1 MNRNTF
7 TPSVFF
13 STPLRRGAANG
24 LLFALLALG
33 GCTPLGLA
41 VGAGAATGVAAYEE
55 RGVDGAARDL
65 RITGGILDLW
75 LRADYHLPAEVG
87 LEVYDG
93 RAMLT
98 GQVHD
103 EKIRTEAV
111 ALAWKV
117 DGVRD
122 VINDIIVTDK
132 GSLLDTA
139 RDSWITAQL
148 KTELTFDKSVMAINY
163 AIETVGGTV
172 YMIGIAQNQGEL
184 DRVLA
189 HARSIAYVRAVVNH
203 VRIKR
208 PS

>member
-1 MNRNTF
+1 MNRNIF
-7 TPSVFF
+7 TPSIFF
-13 STPLRRGAANG
+13 LPPLRRGAAAG
-24 LLFALLALG
+24 FLFALLAFG

-75 LRADYHLPAEVG
+75 LQADYHLPAEVG

-93 RAMLT
+93 RVMLT
-98 GQVHD
+98 GQVRD

-117 DGVRD
+117 DGVQD
-122 VINDIIVTDK
+122 VLNDIIVTDK

-139 RDSWITAQL
+139 RDSWITTQL
-148 KTELTFDKSVMAINY
+148 KTELTFDKSIMAINY

-208 PS
+208 SS